1 MLLALQLNNLL
12 APADGDEYPEVAVS
26 RQIRLPAGGIWI
38 IDPDVPAWC
47 EVDWS
52 GAIPSG
58 VTLASVS
65 YNLPSGLTAD
75 DTAIDVDEGKWAIHV
90 DSVIHGGMYQVPVT
104 ATLSNAATMQLIAP
118 LRSFNG

>member
-12 APADGDEYPEVAVS
+12 APADGDEYPEVAAS

-52 GAIPSG
+52 AIIAEG
-58 VTLASVS
+58 VYLSSVAYS
-65 YNLPSGLTAD
+65 LPAAITAD
-75 DTAIDVDEGKWAIHV
+75 DTAIDADAGKWAIHV
-90 DSVIHGGMYQVPVT
+90 DGTTHAGMHQIPLT
-104 ATLSNAATMQLIAP
+104 ATLSNAQTLSLIAP
-118 LRSFNG
+118 LRVFNE